1 MPGEKNMN
9 EKIQALHLSR
19 LAVVYKRQ
27 SNPMQAR
34 DHLESPLRQ
43 LALAKHAEELG
54 WSPSQ
59 VLVLDEQPRSAS
71 CTEGRSAFRQ
81 LRDLVVAGKVGVILA
96 VDVSRWA
103 RDTVAWQLLLR
114 DCVFEGVLLA
124 DECRVYD
131 PNDSHDHVLLGIQGV
146 LAEHELRRLQERTT
160 ECWWNKARRHE
171 MVFHLPT
178 GIVCVDGK
186 ITKHPHRRVRHSFD
200 RLFAQFDRCSSV
212 LQLCQWYLKEKEL
225 LPFVVHGDNPEH
237 VQWRA
242 ATYYRLVGILKNPTY
257 AGAYVIGRTKTIQI
271 RNEQGEIVRRRRLV
285 CRDKWEVVQ
294 RQHFDG
300 YITWE
305 KYEQN
310 LMKIEKNTRG
320 AARSGGAVRGSG
332 LLSGLLRCGRCGS
345 SLQVRYLGRQG
356 HPTYMCRGG
365 ARQREQSGKCLSF
378 FGPPAESLFSE
389 MVLEVVRP
397 AALAAATQARTRFRE
412 QSQQDRQVLLDHLQ
426 QLEYE
431 VERARRQYDRVE
443 PENRLVAQDLEGRWN
458 TALQAVDVQRVRLQE
473 FDQQHPPMDCD
484 ESFQTWF
491 TPQRLEQIWNAS
503 SSDTSLKKQIVD
515 LLVRE
520 VIVNLSESGEEVQL
534 WIHWQGGHHT
544 LLTAPHRT
552 RCSGRIDEVQRVISQ
567 LRCISDDASIAR
579 TLNRHGI
586 ALPNKTKN
594 QVTNWTAKSVRQFR
608 ERHAIA
614 PFDAAEKVRRG
625 LLTADEAAQ
634 RLEISPMS
642 VHRLVAAGI
651 LPSAQPQRGL
661 PSVIHAPDLELPKV
675 QKAAQRI
682 LANLP
687 RPLPENPNQQKLF

>member
-1 MPGEKNMN
+1 MN

-43 LALAKHAEELG
+43 LALAKHAETLG
-54 WSPSQ
+54 WPPSR
-59 VLVLDEQPRSAS
+59 VLVLDERPRSAS

-81 LRDLVVAGKVGVILA
+81 LRELVVAGKVGVILA

-160 ECWWNKARRHE
+160 ECWWNKARRYE

-178 GIVCVDGK
+178 GIVCDDGK
-186 ITKHPHRRVRHSFD
+186 ITKHPHRRVRHSFE

-212 LQLCQWYLKEKEL
+212 FQLCQWYLKEKEL
-225 LPFVVHGDNPEH
+225 LPFVVYGDNPEH

-242 ATYYRLVGILKNPTY
+242 ASYYRLLDILKNPTY
-257 AGAYVIGRTKTIQI
+257 AGAYVIGRTRTIQI
-271 RNEQGEIVRRRRLV
+271 RNEQGEIVRRRRAV

-294 RQHFDG
+294 RQHFEG

-305 KYEQN
+305 KYEEN

-320 AARSGGAVRGSG
+320 AASSGGAVRGSG

-345 SLQVRYLGRQG
+345 SLQVRYCGRQVR
-356 HPTYMCRGG
+356 PTYVCRGG
-365 ARQREQSGKCLSF
+365 ARQRETSGKCLSF
-378 FGPPAESLFSE
+378 FGPPVETLFAE

-412 QSQQDRQVLLDHLQ
+412 QAQQDRQVLVDHLQ
-426 QLEYE
+426 QLGYE
-431 VERARRQYDRVE
+431 AERARRQYDRVE
-443 PENRLVAQDLEGRWN
+443 PENRLVAQDLECRWN
-458 TALQAVDVQRVRLQE
+458 TALQAVDAQRVRLQE
-473 FDQQHPPMDCD
+473 FEQQYPPTCD
-484 ESFQTWF
+484 ESLQTWL
-491 TPQRLEQIWNAS
+491 TPDRLEEVWNAS
-503 SSDTSLKKQIVD
+503 SSDASLKKQIVD

-520 VIVNLSESGEEVQL
+520 VVVDLSESGEEVQF

-544 LLTAPHRT
+544 IFTAPHRT
-552 RCSGRIDEVQRVISQ
+552 RSRSGTDEVKRVISQ
-567 LRCISDDASIAR
+567 LRRVSDDASIAR

-586 ALPNKTKN
+586 VMPTKTTL
-594 QVTNWTAKSVRQFR
+594 TNWTAKSVEQFR

-614 PFDAAEKVRRG
+614 SFDAAEKVTRG
-625 LLTADEAAQ
+625 LLTADEAAR
-634 RLEISPMS
+634 RLGISAMS
-642 VHRLVAAGI
+642 VHRLVVAGI
-651 LPSAQPQRGL
+651 LPSDQTQRGL
-661 PSVIHAPDLELPKV
+661 PSILHAPDLDLPEVK
-675 QKAAQRI
+675 KAVKRI
-682 LANLP
+682 LTNLP